1 MIFLFEKNIRF
12 LTRRRIKYIRLRRN
26 GQTYVFNLKN
36 NFTWKKR
43 REYQNI
49 LFGSF
54 SINTPD
60 TLSLFPRF
68 TILYNTDIY
77 IHTSSVNFERIHTGM
92 DIFWQSV
99 NFENVNCVTGSDLP
113 RGGEG
118 REKISDMPVSRHA
131 KRWTRRARCFR
142 NGAQCASIKKN
153 SHPPPSQKY
162 G

>member
-12 LTRRRIKYIRLRRN
+12 LTRRRIKYIRLQETDKR
-26 GQTYVFNLKN
+26 TFLI
-36 NFTWKKR
+36 WKT
-43 REYQNI
+43 I
-49 LFGSF
+49 LHERKGISKYSFRVIFHKYTGHPLSF
-54 SINTPD
+54 SSFHD
-60 TLSLFPRF
+60 SLQYR
-68 TILYNTDIY
+68 YIY

>member
-1 MIFLFEKNIRF
+1 MKEK
-12 LTRRRIKYIRLRRN
+12 
-26 GQTYVFNLKN
+26 
-36 NFTWKKR
+36 
-43 REYQNI
+43 EYQNI

-131 KRWTRRARCFR
+131 KRCFR

-162 G
+162 GEEGPPSLPGQRSIDLLAFTQIIGDCCIAQQKCSVK